1 MDKRRIADRQ
11 RPDIVA
17 DLLEPTYLPPAERA
31 IPTILAPIKCLLS
44 LLTTTWRKPHVFLF
58 CCFDLKLLF
67 LFPL

>member
-31 IPTILAPIKCLLS
+31 IRTVLAPIKCLLS

-58 CCFDLKLLF
+58 CCFDINLLF
-67 LFPL
+67 SFPL